1 MISKKG
7 IPMEDEKLIR
17 SISTSA
23 GDKGRSQNYSKEIL
37 PKTDLLFEALGSMD
51 ELSRFLGLTYHYSK
65 AVEILNIQRILQSIN
80 SLLAT
85 NSSSDP
91 ERYARLTKVTQTDID
106 WIESIGEAMLQ
117 KQPLEPRFV
126 LPGSETSLA
135 GAYFDVSRA
144 TSRRCERAVIRF
156 AESKKRQDLEMPL
169 VFLNRLSDLL
179 FLFARQSH

>member
-1 MISKKG
+1 
-7 IPMEDEKLIR
+7 MENDKLIR

-23 GDKGRSQNYSKEIL
+23 GDKGKSQNYSKEIL

-51 ELSRFLGLTYHYSK
+51 ELSSFLGLTYHYSK
-65 AVEILNIQRILQSIN
+65 VEDLLAIQRILQTIN
-80 SLLAT
+80 SLMAT
-85 NSSSDP
+85 NASSDP
-91 ERYARLTKVTQTDID
+91 ERYARLTKVTQADID

-135 GAYFDVSRA
+135 GAYFDVARA
-144 TSRRCERAVIRF
+144 TSRRCERAIIRF
-156 AESKKRQDLEMPL
+156 VEDRKRTDLEIPL